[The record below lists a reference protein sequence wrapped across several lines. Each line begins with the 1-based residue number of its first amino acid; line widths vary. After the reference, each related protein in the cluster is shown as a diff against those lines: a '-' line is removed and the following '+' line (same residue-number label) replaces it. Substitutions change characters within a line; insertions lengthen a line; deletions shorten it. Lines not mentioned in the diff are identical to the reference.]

1 MSLQN
6 HPHRGNHLQYF
17 RFSVLT
23 ETKFEME
30 KVSGKQLVLHNIFD
44 DDDDDD
50 DALCLWYG

>member
-1 MSLQN
+1 M
-6 HPHRGNHLQYF
+6 
-17 RFSVLT
+17 LT

-50 DALCLWYG
+50 DDDDALCLWYG